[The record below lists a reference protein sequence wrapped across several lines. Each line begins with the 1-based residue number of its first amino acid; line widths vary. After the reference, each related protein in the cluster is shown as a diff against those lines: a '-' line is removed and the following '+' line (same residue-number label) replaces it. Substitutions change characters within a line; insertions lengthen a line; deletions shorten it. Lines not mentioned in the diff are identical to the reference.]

1 MRHPT
6 IELTRKDVLGAM
18 GPTVWDFANDW
29 LYKLCQQYPG
39 HDDESHCIAKVW
51 LIGRSYSAA
60 IERKSAPAGSDK
72 LYKDIAPRMRR
83 SKLDELIA
91 ALPNGRNSYLTRF
104 SRGVEVHADLMKI
117 WSSAGANGKRSLAS
131 KYLHFHRPEVFPI
144 LDSFALGAI
153 RKVSP
158 DARRIGQLE
167 VAACDE
173 TYKTFCTRYAWL
185 LNHIEERFQLRP
197 SLRQVD
203 QLLLAIAGRKP

>member
-1 MRHPT
+1 
-6 IELTRKDVLGAM
+6 M
-18 GPTVWDFANDW
+18 GFRDDW
-29 LYKLCQQYPG
+29 LYELCQQYPG

-72 LYKDIAPRMRR
+72 LYKDIAPKMRR

-91 ALPNGRNSYLTRF
+91 ALPNGRSSYLTRF
-104 SRGVEVHADLMKI
+104 SRGVEVHAELMKI
-117 WSSAGANGKRSLAS
+117 WSSAGAKGKRSLAS
-131 KYLHFHRPEVFPI
+131 KYLHFHRRDVFPI
-144 LDSFALGAI
+144 LDSFAFGAL
-153 RKVSP
+153 RKVTP
-158 DARRIGQLE
+158 DVRHMEKLT
-167 VAACDE
+167 VAVGDE

-185 LNHIEERFQLRP
+185 LNQIEERFQLRP